1 MTTHPETKALEPPGY
16 GAARQSAALLDRSHR
31 GKLLVRGADR
41 RGYLHA
47 MLTNDIQALSPG
59 SGCYS
64 AYLTPQ
70 GRMLADMRVLDL
82 GEVLLIDLDRD
93 VAADVLAR
101 LDGFIFSEDVQLGD
115 VTDTFGLVSVVGPA
129 AGAVVSSVLGQ
140 LPGELSSWREFQNA
154 KAAFAGDVAFVVSS
168 TEVGAE
174 GFDIFVPRESVDRL
188 ISELEAA
195 GAAKLSPEAAET
207 LRVEAGRPVFAR
219 DMDRDTIPLE
229 GGIEGRAV
237 SFTKGCYPGQEVVI
251 RILHRG
257 HGRIARRLSGL
268 VLDGDTVP
276 GAGDM
281 VRSGDT
287 EAGRVT
293 SAVWSPLAGRPI
305 ALAMLHRDFL
315 APGTRLDV
323 LHGDDRLTA
332 EVAEMG
338 RWDRRS

>member
-1 MTTHPETKALEPPGY
+1 
-16 GAARQSAALLDRSHR
+16 
-31 GKLLVRGADR
+31 
-41 RGYLHA
+41 

-82 GEVLLIDLDRD
+82 GEVLLIDLDHD
-93 VAADVLAR
+93 LSADVLAR
-101 LDGFIFSEDVQLGD
+101 LDQFVFSEDVELGD
-115 VTDTFGLVSVVGPA
+115 VTETFGLVSVVGPSA
-129 AGAVVSSVLGQ
+129 AVVMSSVLGE
-140 LPGELSSWREFQNA
+140 LPAELGSWTEFQNT

-174 GFDIFVPRESVDRL
+174 GFDVFVPRETTDRL
-188 ISELEAA
+188 ISKLQAA
-195 GAAKLSPEAAET
+195 GAASLSPEAAEI
-207 LRVEAGRPVFAR
+207 LRVEAGRPAFGR

-229 GGIEGRAV
+229 AGIEGRAI

-268 VLDGDTVP
+268 VFDGDTVP
-276 GAGDM
+276 RTGDL
-281 VRSGDT
+281 VRSGGSD
-287 EAGRVT
+287 AGRIT

-305 ALAMLHRDFL
+305 AFAMLHRDFL
-315 APGTRLDV
+315 APGTALDV
-323 LHGDDRLTA
+323 LHGDDRSRA
-332 EVAEMG
+332 AVVEMG